1 MLLASRLASV
11 PAREGREGSVLTI
24 GTVTPAEEINVAKRM
39 LAEKLLHLGLAH
51 PPRHKQE
58 WLLNLESFTDIYRK
72 SEEMPNDSL
81 SCRADGLN
89 FHLGKPCMPARST
102 SG

>member
-1 MLLASRLASV
+1 MNGVSAAMAAMAGRIDRLEKKPFKAPDSNV
-11 PAREGREGSVLTI
+11 LSQPTGELFQRAKDEKGSVLTI

-58 WLLNLESFTDIYRK
+58 WL
-72 SEEMPNDSL
+72 PQ
-81 SCRADGLN
+81 
-89 FHLGKPCMPARST
+89 
-102 SG
+102 SGILHRYS